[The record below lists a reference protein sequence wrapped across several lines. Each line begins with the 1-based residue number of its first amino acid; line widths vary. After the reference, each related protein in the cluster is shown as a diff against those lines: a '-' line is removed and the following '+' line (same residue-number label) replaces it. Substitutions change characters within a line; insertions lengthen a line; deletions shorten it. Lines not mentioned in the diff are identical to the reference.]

1 VTSASY
7 AAAAAMTSTAAASSA
22 AVSAAVS
29 AAAGCTSS
37 NVQSS
42 TRVANSKFTFLEFT
56 KQIRYEK
63 QSWQLKASAFQE
75 QLTVCVLGKYNS
87 LNFEMSTC
95 MFLCCF
101 KVRCKSDVLNCQR

>member
-7 AAAAAMTSTAAASSA
+7 AAAAAMTATAAAAAVSTAA
-22 AVSAAVS
+22 VST
-29 AAAGCTSS
+29 AAGCTSS

>member
-7 AAAAAMTSTAAASSA
+7 AAAAATAAAAAA
-22 AVSAAVS
+22 AVSAAVDT
-29 AAAGCTSS
+29 AAGCTSS

-56 KQIRYEK
+56 KQISYEK